1 MELIRMSIKDNEN
14 GTISNELKIAV
25 GAMEIADKTV
35 QNVMTKLSDVFM
47 LPDTTVLNAKAVAEI
62 VKMGYTRI
70 PVYSGGDKNNVT
82 DLLFVKV
89 GGTTETVTV
98 TVFRI
103 WRCSIQKT
111 ILL

>member
-1 MELIRMSIKDNEN
+1 
-14 GTISNELKIAV
+14 
-25 GAMEIADKTV
+25 
-35 QNVMTKLSDVFM
+35 M

-89 GGTTETVTV
+89 KKI
-98 TVFRI
+98 F
-103 WRCSIQKT
+103 
-111 ILL
+111 